1 VFRVARTLSGIC
13 GVVWGI
19 VVCLCDRCTF
29 DISGQFGVS
38 LITRATDRGI
48 RGGSFG
54 PRAGLVGWY

>member
-1 VFRVARTLSGIC
+1 
-13 GVVWGI
+13 
-19 VVCLCDRCTF
+19 VCLCDRCTF

-48 RGGSFG
+48 RGGGNFG